1 MTMDELVKL
10 ALDQG
15 FDYAGPLDTSNLT
28 SLQDMRESC
37 IQNTCGR
44 YGTNWGCPP
53 AVGELSELQAR
64 MRSYKTAIIVQSVQ
78 QLEDSFDFEG
88 IAELGQRH
96 GKNFRELFEKLKAQ
110 YPGMLPLCNTGCS
123 LCQKCTYPDEPCRFP
138 DKQVYSMS
146 AYGLFVSQVCKDNG
160 MEYNH
165 GKDTMTY
172 SSCFLLE

>member
-1 MTMDELVKL
+1 MTMDELLKL

-15 FDYAGPLDTSNLT
+15 FDYAGPLDTSTLT

-53 AVGELSELQAR
+53 AVGELPELQAR

-88 IAELGQRH
+88 IAELGERH
-96 GKNFRELFEKLKAQ
+96 GKNFR
-110 YPGMLPLCNTGCS
+110 
-123 LCQKCTYPDEPCRFP
+123 
-138 DKQVYSMS
+138 
-146 AYGLFVSQVCKDNG
+146 GLSPQ
-160 MEYNH
+160 
-165 GKDTMTY
+165 
-172 SSCFLLE
+172 S

>member
-1 MTMDELVKL
+1 MTIEEIVRE

-15 FDYAGPLDTSNLT
+15 FDYAGPLNISTLT

-53 AVGELSELQAR
+53 AVGELADLQAQ
-64 MRSYKTAIIVQSVQ
+64 MRSYKTGIIVQSVQ

-96 GKNFRELFEKLKAQ
+96 GKNFAEFYARLRRD
-110 YPGMLPLCNTGCS
+110 YPGMLPLSNTGCTV
-123 LCQKCTYPDEPCRFP
+123 CKKCSYPDEPCRFP

-165 GKDTMTY
+165 GPNTMTY
-172 SSCFLLE
+172 SSCYLLE